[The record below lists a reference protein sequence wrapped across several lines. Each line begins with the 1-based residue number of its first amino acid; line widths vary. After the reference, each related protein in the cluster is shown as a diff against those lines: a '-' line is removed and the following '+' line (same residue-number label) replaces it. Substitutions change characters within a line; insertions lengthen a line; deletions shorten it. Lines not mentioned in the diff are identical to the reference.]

1 MFEVLIDSLE
11 KSALEMRKI
20 QEEMNIASKEDTSP
34 SLKTVVR
41 PVTIIIPINE
51 GIEEEGTE
59 KSEEVIDKNKNPIQ
73 YMENR
78 IDQALGKIKW
88 Q

>member
-20 QEEMNIASKEDTSP
+20 QEEMNIIPKEKVSIPSKTMI
-34 SLKTVVR
+34 R
-41 PVTIIIPINE
+41 PVTIIIPISE
-51 GIEEEGTE
+51 DIGEEKEE
-59 KSEEVIDKNKNPIQ
+59 KEEIADKNKNPIQ
-73 YMENR
+73 YIEDR
-78 IDQALGKIKW
+78 LGQALGKIKW